1 MNIKGLY
8 LMLTTWHMRLP
19 YWFIATT
26 IAAFVAL
33 FVILLV
39 IWIKKEQYYRLY
51 KTANSNLKKSK
62 DDMSDIASKCKVKE
76 EEIEKLNK
84 AITTDR
90 NQIRE
95 KESLIKD
102 LNRKNAIQEASIN
115 EHKNQYRIYHSERT
129 NLLSELQTKKETI
142 ENLKKSIVLAEEE
155 IKKIEKEKKTLAKQL
170 KNTQD
175 TLNLRIDQFN
185 ILEEKC
191 NQAESRNEVL
201 ENSRKLLE
209 EEYEGLKVAIA
220 EQANAYKTEITN
232 LNLNIKIG
240 NEKLEKTSKVLAETQ
255 KELQTVRDE
264 KSLIEEDL
272 QEILYKQKERERNI
286 LDRSKRLIENFAKW

>member
-1 MNIKGLY
+1 MSIKGLY

-33 FVILLV
+33 FVISLV

-76 EEIEKLNK
+76 EEIEMLNK
-84 AITTDR
+84 AITTGR

-102 LNRKNAIQEASIN
+102 LNRKNAIQESSIN
-115 EHKNQYRIYHSERT
+115 EHKNQYRIYQSERT
-129 NLLSELQTKKETI
+129 NLLSKLQTKKETI
-142 ENLKKSIVLAEEE
+142 ENLKNSIVLAEEK
-155 IKKIEKEKKTLAKQL
+155 IKKIEKEKKTLARQL

-175 TLNLRIDQFN
+175 TLTLRINQFD

-191 NQAESRNEVL
+191 NQAESRNEAL
-201 ENSRKLLE
+201 ENSKKLLE
-209 EEYEGLKVAIA
+209 EENDGLKVAIA
-220 EQANAYKTEITN
+220 EQASAYKTEIAN
-232 LNLNIKIG
+232 LKFNIKLE
-240 NEKLEKTSKVLAETQ
+240 NEELDKISKILAETQ
-255 KELQTVRDE
+255 EELQTVRDD
-264 KSLIEEDL
+264 KSLIEKEL
-272 QEILYKQKERERNI
+272 QEILEKQKEKERDI